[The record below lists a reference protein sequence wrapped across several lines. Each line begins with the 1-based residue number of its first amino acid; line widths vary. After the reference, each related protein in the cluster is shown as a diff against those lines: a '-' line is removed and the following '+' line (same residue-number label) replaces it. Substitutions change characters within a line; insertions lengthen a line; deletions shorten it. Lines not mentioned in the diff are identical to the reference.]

1 MTSFVPDIADVSEK
15 YELLDY
21 LLEFEKKI
29 FSKKKKW
36 KKTVNKHIYGKHN
49 CMWQEKIEKNE
60 QLYFYSK
67 VRTKREIAEWW
78 VLAKEYPNHLLEIT
92 NVVRLLCGSYKNR
105 GKRISNP
112 VVYTDVCDI
121 RGKRFVL
128 HCSASYDERE
138 NLWNRIVDSFA
149 VEQTV
154 YLVALSDLDFVL
166 IILGQN
172 RETLGLNNEL
182 RKSFLLKSA
191 N

>member
-1 MTSFVPDIADVSEK
+1 M
-15 YELLDY
+15 
-21 LLEFEKKI
+21 
-29 FSKKKKW
+29 
-36 KKTVNKHIYGKHN
+36 NKHIYGKHN

-67 VRTKREIAEWW
+67 VQTKREIAEWW

-92 NVVRLLCGSYKNR
+92 NVVRLLCGSYKIR

-112 VVYTDVCDI
+112 VVYTDICDI
-121 RGKRFVL
+121 CGKRFVNPVNHAL
-128 HCSASYDERE
+128 LRCSASYDVRE
-138 NLWNRIVDSFA
+138 NLWNWIVDSFA